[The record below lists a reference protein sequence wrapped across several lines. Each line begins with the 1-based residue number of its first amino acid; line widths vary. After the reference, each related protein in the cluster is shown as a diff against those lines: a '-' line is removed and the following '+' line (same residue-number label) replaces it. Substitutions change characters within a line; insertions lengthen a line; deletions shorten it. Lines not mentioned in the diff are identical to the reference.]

1 MKKLRGS
8 NFVATL
14 AVLALSIISA
24 AFFNAPS
31 IAADE
36 TKHTAPYIGISPYKE
51 TFEIQPGHTYNGKFR
66 VSNVGDTE
74 FDYVVS
80 AAPYSVKDEDYTADF
95 ETMNDYTRIAE
106 WVTFSGDAVKG
117 TLAPHSASDYINYTI
132 TVPQNIPAGSQF
144 AIIKATIINKPNET
158 EGFSIQNTTSA
169 AMIIYANTNGATTHP
184 GAKIIENKIPGFL
197 SAGPLNATSLVE
209 NYGNIYAKVKY
220 TLEVSSI
227 FGGDPIYSNVEEDDE
242 EANTAMLLPETKRF
256 RTQTW
261 QNVPFFGIFKVKQ
274 TIKVLDEISEVE
286 QIVIVCPFWLII
298 TVIVAIAFAVV
309 WLKAR
314 SKARKQNKSVLNF

>member
-8 NFVATL
+8 HFVATL

-24 AFFNAPS
+24 AFFTTPS

-36 TKHTAPYIGISPYKE
+36 VKHSAPYIGISPYKE
-51 TFEIQPGHTYNGKFR
+51 TFEIEPGHTYTGKFR
-66 VSNVGDTE
+66 VSNVGDSE
-74 FDYVVS
+74 FEYEVS
-80 AAPYSVKDEDYTADF
+80 AAPYSVKDENYSADF

-106 WVTFSGDAVKG
+106 WVTFEGDAVKG
-117 TLAPHSASDYINYTI
+117 KLAPHSASDYVNYTI

-144 AIIKATIINKPNET
+144 AIIKATALNLPNQT

-169 AMIIYANTNGATTHP
+169 AMIIYANTIGAVTRP

-209 NYGNIYAKVKY
+209 NYGNIYTKVKY
-220 TLEVSSI
+220 TLEVTSI
-227 FGGDPIYSNVEEDDE
+227 FGGDPIYSNVDDEE

-261 QNVPFFGIFKVKQ
+261 QDVPFFGIFKVKQ

-298 TVIVAIAFAVV
+298 AIILAITFVVI